1 MENASAVAADG
12 LRKRFGAR
20 IALDGVSLSVAAGE
34 IVGLLGPNGAG
45 KTTTLSI
52 LAGVIAPD
60 SGRAEICGHDLVGAP
75 AAARRRLGLV
85 PQSLALYPT
94 LTARENLEF
103 FGRIEG
109 LRTHEAHGR
118 ALRLLDEAGLADR
131 ADDPVAAFSGGMKR
145 RLNLACGMIHG
156 PSALLLD
163 EATAGVDPQ
172 SRERIFAV
180 VEDAAARGAAV
191 LYSTHYME
199 EVERLCA
206 RVVLIDHGRVVAEGG
221 VRELIA
227 RAGAEPRIELR
238 TLRPLDAGWIAG
250 FDGVRELARDDAAE
264 PGASLV
270 LNNVELVPAVLQRAA
285 QIGGEVSEFFLHRP
299 NLQDAFIALTGHALR
314 DEP

>member
-1 MENASAVAADG
+1 
-12 LRKRFGAR
+12 
-20 IALDGVSLSVAAGE
+20 
-34 IVGLLGPNGAG
+34 VGLLGPNGAG

-52 LAGVIAPD
+52 LAGVMAPD
-60 SGRAEICGHDLVGAP
+60 AGCAEICGHDLVGAP
-75 AAARRRLGLV
+75 AAARRKLGLV
-85 PQSLALYPT
+85 PQSLALYPA
-94 LTARENLEF
+94 LSARENLEF
-103 FGRIEG
+103 FGRLEG
-109 LRTHEAHGR
+109 LRHREAHDR
-118 ALRLLDEAGLADR
+118 AERLLEEAGLADR

-145 RLNLACGMIHG
+145 RLNLACGLIHG

-180 VEDAAARGAAV
+180 VDDAAGRGAAV

-221 VRELIA
+221 VRDLIA

-238 TLRPLDAGWIAG
+238 TLRALDAGWIAG
-250 FDGVRELARDDAAE
+250 LDGVRELARDGAAA

-270 LNNVELVPAVLQRAA
+270 LSNVELVPAVLQRAA
-285 QIGGEVSEFFLHRP
+285 QIGGEVTEFFLHRP